1 MKKRIQLLLGATLIV
16 FMGLGQAFGQTIIA
30 ADSAGNYSSWSNGD
44 DQGYGFTSW
53 TLETITN
60 GGSAG
65 HFIGSSSA
73 QGFGDINTS
82 SKAFG
87 MYGNP
92 NPGSGQNQ
100 ANAFRYVNE
109 TGSELSSNGRGY
121 LLEGQKLEFDLAVA
135 FRNGYKGVDLV
146 DTANGFLWN
155 FNVQSDDYTVTTDG
169 SLGWGYSQTSIFEI
183 SVNQVSST
191 QFQVTVVRGDSTY
204 TSSNI
209 TGKVSGFKIYVGNTD
224 AGNDL
229 NNLFSNNFSVTTT
242 NFYRSVTGSA
252 GFRLMSSPITT
263 SYSDILDEIW
273 TQGASSGADA
283 TNGDPNVFGWKWN
296 VLSPEWETLTNL
308 SANISTGIGFL
319 VYVFAD
325 DDYDGSADAFPKTLS
340 VSGTEHSGNV
350 EPNINTDNDVYQ
362 LFGNPYASTIDFDD
376 ITKTNLTN
384 VAYVW
389 DPNAGGSGE
398 WETWNGTTGDLTG
411 GLIAP
416 FQGFF
421 IQTASSGTPDITI
434 TEASKS
440 SNGSFLGKAVEEPQ
454 KIRFE
459 VEGNGF
465 SNSAFLQFG
474 INGSPTEKVIGDA
487 EELTSL
493 SSSFAQLSFAKA
505 DGLFDIANIG
515 NPTEE
520 VTIPLDFTSSTGG
533 FFTLSATDFDVS
545 SNYDLSFHDYK
556 TGESLLIDESFRYS
570 FETQRLKPQEV
581 PVLTSLTAWAI
592 KAKSSESNRFGIT
605 LTPSTSVSID
615 DEIDAPTEFTLGQNY
630 PNPFNPTT
638 NINYSVGEAGPVN
651 ITVYNVMGQK
661 VAELLNTTK
670 NAGSYQITWN
680 ATGVASGIYY
690 YRLTAPGQV
699 LTRQMTLIK

>member
-1 MKKRIQLLLGATLIV
+1 
-16 FMGLGQAFGQTIIA
+16 
-30 ADSAGNYSSWSNGD
+30 
-44 DQGYGFTSW
+44 
-53 TLETITN
+53 
-60 GGSAG
+60 
-65 HFIGSSSA
+65 
-73 QGFGDINTS
+73 
-82 SKAFG
+82 
-87 MYGNP
+87 
-92 NPGSGQNQ
+92 
-100 ANAFRYVNE
+100 
-109 TGSELSSNGRGY
+109 
-121 LLEGQKLEFDLAVA
+121 
-135 FRNGYKGVDLV
+135 
-146 DTANGFLWN
+146 
-155 FNVQSDDYTVTTDG
+155 
-169 SLGWGYSQTSIFEI
+169 
-183 SVNQVSST
+183 
-191 QFQVTVVRGDSTY
+191 
-204 TSSNI
+204 
-209 TGKVSGFKIYVGNTD
+209 
-224 AGNDL
+224 
-229 NNLFSNNFSVTTT
+229 
-242 NFYRSVTGSA
+242 
-252 GFRLMSSPITT
+252 MSSPVTT

-308 SANISTGIGFL
+308 SANISTGVGFL

-398 WETWNGTTGDLTG
+398 WETWNGTTGDLTD

-459 VEGNGF
+459 VEGNGL

-533 FFTLSATDFDVS
+533 VFTLSATDFDVS

-651 ITVYNVMGQK
+651 ITVYNTMGQK

-670 NAGSYQITWN
+670 SAGSYQITWN

>member
-16 FMGLGQAFGQTIIA
+16 FMGLGQAFGQVSLATDNA
-30 ADSAGNYSSWSNGD
+30 SNYGGTWVNGDNEGTGFGTWSLSSSGSGGNYIGDTGLPGTDTSFGIYAGGGTGSDPINELVATRNFSSQIDINHTISFDFGHT
-44 DQGYGFTSW
+44 GIESGGEIGFTLYS
-53 TLETITN
+53 
-60 GGSAG
+60 GGSYRMNFKFVGGETVYKLNDGGSDFSSGISYAG
-65 HFIGSSSA
+65 GSTISVSITRLSGNNYALEISDGTTTYSA
-73 QGFGDINTS
+73 
-82 SKAFG
+82 
-87 MYGNP
+87 
-92 NPGSGQNQ
+92 
-100 ANAFRYVNE
+100 
-109 TGSELSSNGRGY
+109 SSN
-121 LLEGQKLEFDLAVA
+121 
-135 FRNGYKGVDLV
+135 
-146 DTANGFLWN
+146 TATSGSFAIDRIDFYSKEQGPGHNVGF
-155 FNVQSDDYTVTTDG
+155 
-169 SLGWGYSQTSIFEI
+169 
-183 SVNQVSST
+183 
-191 QFQVTVVRGDSTY
+191 
-204 TSSNI
+204 
-209 TGKVSGFKIYVGNTD
+209 
-224 AGNDL
+224 
-229 NNLFSNNFSVTTT
+229 NNLSIKGGTLKI
-242 NFYRSVTGSA
+242 TGSA
-252 GFRLMSSPITT
+252 GFRLMSSPVTT

-398 WETWNGTTGDLTG
+398 WETWNGTTGDLTD

-440 SNGSFLGKAVEEPQ
+440 SNGSFLGKAIEEPQ

-459 VEGNGF
+459 VEGNGL

-474 INGSPTEKVIGDA
+474 INGSSTEKVIGDA

-493 SSSFAQLSFAKA
+493 SSSFAQLSFSKA

-533 FFTLSATDFDVS
+533 IFTLSATDFDVS
-545 SNYDLSFHDYK
+545 SNYDLTFHDYK
-556 TGESLLIDESFRYS
+556 TGESLIIDESFRYS

-592 KAKSSESNRFGIT
+592 KAKSSEGNRFGIT
-605 LTPSTSVSID
+605 IAPGTSVSID

-651 ITVYNVMGQK
+651 ITVYNTMGQK

-670 NAGSYQITWN
+670 SAGSYQITWN

>member
-1 MKKRIQLLLGATLIV
+1 MKKRIQLLLGATLMT
-16 FMGLGQAFGQTIIA
+16 FLGLGQAFGQVSKA
-30 ADSAGNYSSWSNGD
+30 SDEASNYSSWSNGD
-44 DQGYGFTSW
+44 NQGYGFGSWSISSSGGSGGFAGAFLGNPSTNSGITGLPSSSFSLYAHSDGGAFVNADRTFNSLTSSD
-53 TLETITN
+53 TLRFKFGINWDSN
-60 GGSAG
+60 GGNKGINIYSGGTSGTQLLNINNASTDDITING
-65 HFIGSSSA
+65 ATMFDNYGTNAVELTVIYISDTNIRVFGTGRDGSETYDDTLSVSSGTPDAIRFYSSGQGSNNDNRNLHFNNLEINSSS
-73 QGFGDINTS
+73 
-82 SKAFG
+82 
-87 MYGNP
+87 
-92 NPGSGQNQ
+92 
-100 ANAFRYVNE
+100 
-109 TGSELSSNGRGY
+109 L
-121 LLEGQKLEFDLAVA
+121 
-135 FRNGYKGVDLV
+135 
-146 DTANGFLWN
+146 TAN
-155 FNVQSDDYTVTTDG
+155 
-169 SLGWGYSQTSIFEI
+169 I
-183 SVNQVSST
+183 
-191 QFQVTVVRGDSTY
+191 
-204 TSSNI
+204 
-209 TGKVSGFKIYVGNTD
+209 
-224 AGNDL
+224 
-229 NNLFSNNFSVTTT
+229 
-242 NFYRSVTGSA
+242 TGSA
-252 GFRLMSSPITT
+252 GFRLMSSPVTT

-273 TQGASSGADA
+273 TQGASAGADV

-308 SANISTGIGFL
+308 SANVSTGIGFL

-325 DDYDGSADAFPKTLS
+325 DDYDGAADAFPKTLS
-340 VSGTEHSGNV
+340 VSGTEHSGDV
-350 EPNINTDNDVYQ
+350 EPDINTDNDVYQ

-398 WETWNGTTGDLTG
+398 WETWNGTTGDLTD

-421 IQTASSGTPDITI
+421 VQTASSGTPDITI
-434 TEASKS
+434 GEASKS
-440 SNGSFLGKAVEEPQ
+440 SNGSFLGKVVEEPQ
-454 KIRFE
+454 KVRFE
-459 VEGNGF
+459 VEGNGL
-465 SNSAFLQFG
+465 SNSAFLEFG

-493 SSSFAQLSFAKA
+493 SSSFAQLSFSKA

-533 FFTLSATDFDVS
+533 LFTLSATDFDVTS
-545 SNYDLSFHDYK
+545 SYDLTFHDFK
-556 TGESLLIDESFRYS
+556 TGESLLIDESFSYT

-581 PVLTSLTAWAI
+581 PPLTSLTAWAA
-592 KAKSSESNRFGIT
+592 KAKSSDSNRFGIT
-605 LTPSTSVSID
+605 IAPGTSVSID
-615 DEIDAPTEFTLGQNY
+615 DELNEVTEFALDQNY

-638 NINYSVGEAGPVN
+638 NIKYSVGETGPVN

-670 NAGSYQITWN
+670 NAGSYQLTWN

>member
-545 SNYDLSFHDYK
+545 SNYDLTFHDYK

>member
-16 FMGLGQAFGQTIIA
+16 FMGLGQAFGQVTYNGNGNTGFGGPLGDGSIQISDDGTTISFVFTRGSGDFNDGLVLYIDSESGGFNSTSGFTDQSDYSRQA
-30 ADSAGNYSSWSNGD
+30 ISGYNNNTSAPITFRKGFEADFGISVHVNGFDFAGTFELVSGGSHTFVSSANLVGTPGVSETSYSFSIDKSDIGISGTFDFVATYLNPGDSSDPFRSDEAIGQGISSGNPGQSAVTYSSSFNYSSGD
-44 DQGYGFTSW
+44 ES
-53 TLETITN
+53 
-60 GGSAG
+60 
-65 HFIGSSSA
+65 
-73 QGFGDINTS
+73 FG
-82 SKAFG
+82 
-87 MYGNP
+87 
-92 NPGSGQNQ
+92 Q
-100 ANAFRYVNE
+100 
-109 TGSELSSNGRGY
+109 EL
-121 LLEGQKLEFDLAVA
+121 
-135 FRNGYKGVDLV
+135 
-146 DTANGFLWN
+146 
-155 FNVQSDDYTVTTDG
+155 
-169 SLGWGYSQTSIFEI
+169 
-183 SVNQVSST
+183 
-191 QFQVTVVRGDSTY
+191 
-204 TSSNI
+204 
-209 TGKVSGFKIYVGNTD
+209 
-224 AGNDL
+224 
-229 NNLFSNNFSVTTT
+229 
-242 NFYRSVTGSA
+242 TGSA

-296 VLSPEWETLTNL
+296 VLSPEWETFTNL

-362 LFGNPYASTIDFDD
+362 LFGNPYASTIDFDN
-376 ITKTNLTN
+376 ITKTNLTD

-389 DPNAGGSGE
+389 DPNSGGSGE
-398 WETWNGTTGDLTG
+398 WETWNGTTGDLTD

-421 IQTASSGTPDITI
+421 IETASSGTPDITI

-459 VEGNGF
+459 VEGNGL

-474 INGSPTEKVIGDA
+474 INGSSTEKVIGDA

-533 FFTLSATDFDVS
+533 IFTLSATDFDVS
-545 SNYDLSFHDYK
+545 PNYDLTFHDYK

-592 KAKSSESNRFGIT
+592 KAKSSEGNRFGIT

-651 ITVYNVMGQK
+651 ITVYNTMGQK

-670 NAGSYQITWN
+670 NAGSYQLTWN

>member
-16 FMGLGQAFGQTIIA
+16 FMGLGQAFGQ
-30 ADSAGNYSSWSNGD
+30 S
-44 DQGYGFTSW
+44 FK
-53 TLETITN
+53 TITVDGSLTDWTYTDDGDFARGGQNTNWYFAWDDTYFYFAVERVNGSIFGDGDAATIFLDIN
-60 GGSAG
+60 GGLS
-65 HFIGSSSA
+65 
-73 QGFGDINTS
+73 TS
-82 SKAFG
+82 SG
-87 MYGNP
+87 IGTT
-92 NPGSGQNQ
+92 
-100 ANAFRYVNE
+100 
-109 TGSELSSNGRGY
+109 TGSEYQGVTATLPVKVDFAIRLERNYKQMNRWDDGSSAWSSN
-121 LLEGQKLEFDLAVA
+121 L
-135 FRNGYKGVDLV
+135 
-146 DTANGFLWN
+146 
-155 FNVQSDDYTVTTDG
+155 S
-169 SLGWGYSQTSIFEI
+169 
-183 SVNQVSST
+183 
-191 QFQVTVVRGDSTY
+191 
-204 TSSNI
+204 
-209 TGKVSGFKIYVGNTD
+209 
-224 AGNDL
+224 
-229 NNLFSNNFSVTTT
+229 TT
-242 NFYRSVTGSA
+242 NFSDSNNGDTRTIREARIPWSEINGNGSKPHSVSIISYLSYNTGVFGSFPEGNETQNGNGSSKTFSNYVGYLPLNESVKSNSLRDSLNQYLIVDGSA
-252 GFRLMSSPITT
+252 GFRLMSSPVTT

-308 SANISTGIGFL
+308 SANISTGVGFL

-398 WETWNGTTGDLTG
+398 WETWNGTTGDLTD

-459 VEGNGF
+459 VEGNGL

-533 FFTLSATDFDVS
+533 VFTLSATDFDVS

-651 ITVYNVMGQK
+651 ITVYNTMGQK